1 MAIMHPSTIIDR
13 AHVASEVKFYKAL
26 KEQLSDKFHVFYSV
40 RWYST
45 DAQGM
50 RTDSECD
57 FLIFNPDYGF
67 ICIEVKGGTSI
78 KVEDGIWYLDDDTGG
93 RELKK
98 SPYRQAEQS
107 MYFFK
112 KYYEDEL
119 ETQYPGVYGNA
130 VAFPNFAVNNP
141 LTVDSPLELTIDSND
156 MNRLSKR
163 IIELFRYFKGNK
175 AGGTSYLSKDA
186 QEKFISLINKR
197 IALAIS
203 AGALIEEKERELSEI
218 NKSQDVIIDLLTHY
232 KRAFFVGGA
241 GTGKTWIAIKKVQ
254 KSILDGKKALYLC
267 YNKALANYV
276 AKLFNGQADCYNFET
291 LCFQILK
298 DKAIKAPMVNG
309 VKEYANL
316 WVSDGITLPQYD
328 LIVVD
333 EGQDFSEDW
342 ALCVNLLVKE
352 GGSLYVMYDENQN
365 IFNRKF
371 GDKFSIDQPPLILKY
386 NIRNT
391 ANIYDYATDRTSLG
405 KDTIANQ
412 IEGVKPEIRSFTRK
426 SQVITYLDSVINKLI
441 NKEGIGTDKIVILS
455 NRVKG
460 KSILKDTMT
469 LSGISLDEDNESG
482 TLKYRTIQGFKGLE
496 SDIIVYINHT
506 YKNES
511 QTDAKRALLY
521 TAITRA
527 KFYLYCIDFEEAI
540 N

>member
-13 AHVASEVKFYKAL
+13 AHVPSEVKFYKAL

-45 DAQGM
+45 DMQGM

-67 ICIEVKGGTSI
+67 ICIEVKGGTNIS
-78 KVEDGIWYLDDDTGG
+78 VENGIWYLDDDTGG

-156 MNRLSKR
+156 MSRLSKR

-203 AGALIEEKERELSEI
+203 AGALIEEKERELNEI

-291 LCFQILK
+291 LSFIILK

-316 WVSDGITLPQYD
+316 WVSDGVTLPQYD
-328 LIVVD
+328 LVVVD

-365 IFNRKF
+365 IFNRNF
-371 GDKFSIDQPPLILKY
+371 GDKFSIEQPPLILKY

-405 KDTIANQ
+405 RDTIANQ

-426 SQVITYLDSVINKLI
+426 SQVITYLDSVMNKLI
-441 NKEGIGTDKIVILS
+441 YKEGISTDKIVVLS
-455 NRVKG
+455 NRVRS
-460 KSILKDTMT
+460 KSILKDTLT
-469 LSGISLDEDNESG
+469 LGGISLDEDNESG

-506 YKNES
+506 YKSES

-527 KFYLYCIDFEEAI
+527 KFYLYCIDYEETV

>member
-13 AHVASEVKFYKAL
+13 AHVPSEVKFYKAL

-45 DAQGM
+45 DMQGM

-67 ICIEVKGGTSI
+67 ICIEVKGGTNIS
-78 KVEDGIWYLDDDTGG
+78 VEDGVWYLNDDTGG

-130 VAFPNFAVNNP
+130 AAFPNFAVNAP

-254 KSILDGKKALYLC
+254 KSVLDGKKALYLC

-276 AKLFNGQADCYNFET
+276 TKLFNGQADCYNFET
-291 LCFQILK
+291 LSFQILK
-298 DKAIKAPMVNG
+298 DKAVKAPIVNR
-309 VKEYANL
+309 VKEYADL
-316 WVSDGITLPQYD
+316 WVSDGVTLPQYD
-328 LIVVD
+328 LVVVD

-365 IFNRKF
+365 IFNRSF
-371 GDKFSIDQPPLILKY
+371 GDKFSIEQPPLILKY

-405 KDTIANQ
+405 KDTVANQ
-412 IEGVKPEIRSFTRK
+412 IEGVKPEIRSFTKK

-460 KSILKDTMT
+460 KSILKDTIT
-469 LSGISLDEDNESG
+469 LGGIRLDEDNESD

-527 KFYLYCIDFEEAI
+527 KFCLYCIDFEEAI

>member
-13 AHVASEVKFYKAL
+13 AHVASEVKFYNAL

-67 ICIEVKGGTSI
+67 ICIEVKGGTNIS
-78 KVEDGIWYLDDDTGG
+78 VEDGIWYLDDDTGG

-130 VAFPNFAVNNP
+130 VAFPNFAVNAP

-156 MNRLSKR
+156 MSRLSKR

-175 AGGTSYLSKDA
+175 TGGASYLSKDS
-186 QEKFISLINKR
+186 QDKFISLINKR

-218 NKSQDVIIDLLTHY
+218 NKSQDIIIDLLTHY

-276 AKLFNGQADCYNFET
+276 IKLFNGQADCYNFET
-291 LCFQILK
+291 LSFQILK
-298 DKAIKAPMVNG
+298 EKAIKAPMVNG

-316 WVSDGITLPQYD
+316 WVSDGVILPQYD
-328 LIVVD
+328 LIAVD

-365 IFNRKF
+365 IFNRNF
-371 GDKFSIDQPPLILKY
+371 GDKFSIEQPPLILKY

-405 KDTIANQ
+405 KDTLANQ

-426 SQVITYLDSVINKLI
+426 NQVITYLDSVINKLI
-441 NKEGIGTDKIVILS
+441 NKEGIDTDKIVILS

-460 KSILKDTMT
+460 KSILKDTLT
-469 LSGISLDEDNESG
+469 LGGIRLDEDNESA

-527 KFYLYCIDFEEAI
+527 KFYLYCIDFEETI